1 MRLFPGTRVAHR
13 ESPASARSVRERG
26 NRNTVPEFRTVTD
39 TTDPGRNIPHLAR
52 IRVDR
57 NPALPVAYRTRTAVH
72 LAEAQGLAAAVALVV
87 EVAAQALALQAV
99 FEVAAVAAQ
108 VHQA

>member
-1 MRLFPGTRVAHR
+1 M
-13 ESPASARSVRERG
+13 
-26 NRNTVPEFRTVTD
+26 TD

-99 FEVAAVAAQ
+99 FEVAAQALALQAVFEVAAVAAQ